1 VRAVSGRLGIRDGRA
16 ETHVTKGDGMPD
28 APAWKRP
35 GILVGRPVS
44 ELEPTERALLLA
56 AVAVL
61 AGRDAEE
68 LDAQLALVA
77 RAGTRRRS
85 SGRY

>member
-1 VRAVSGRLGIRDGRA
+1 
-16 ETHVTKGDGMPD
+16 MPQ

-44 ELEPTERALLLA
+44 ELEPAERTLLLA

-68 LDAQLALVA
+68 LDMQLTLVT
-77 RAGTRRRS
+77 RAGPPRRRKPL
-85 SGRY
+85 

>member
-1 VRAVSGRLGIRDGRA
+1 
-16 ETHVTKGDGMPD
+16 MPES
-28 APAWKRP
+28 PAWKRP
-35 GILVGRPVS
+35 GILVGRPLS
-44 ELEPTERALLLA
+44 ELAPAERTLLLA

-77 RAGTRRRS
+77 RAGPPRRRTT
-85 SGRY
+85 R